1 MRGRSVRA
9 ERVRRA
15 MGRARWVRAVR
26 VRVRDTEMRGSVV
39 REVRRCERG
48 VGRAV
53 LVAIVCVMYVFMRE
67 CLCFAVRILMRILT
81 RILPQ

>member
-1 MRGRSVRA
+1 MRA

-48 VGRAV
+48 DGLAV
-53 LVAIVCVMYVFMRE
+53 LVAIVCNVCVIMRVAIFHE
-67 CLCFAVRILMRILT
+67 ST
-81 RILPQ
+81 H